1 MCLLFKPPYLALPRL
16 PPRHH
21 ATWARS
27 VRTWQRLSCA
37 HRANQ
42 LHIAPPAHLRP
53 PPAAASPFRAAWP
66 TLGLSWLAGARPRAL
81 RGREWQAGQ
90 HVHMVCS
97 AWACTGAWVALQA
110 NELRWGWTVSGAA
123 GTCSPSPATCGIR
136 YLLPTPQR
144 SCYFP
149 PTEVLLFPSTCIHSS
164 THLADTRGHTSRAA
178 GCRGQCPAGTASSGT
193 RCAGR
198 SAFGG

>member
-21 ATWARS
+21 ATWARL

-97 AWACTGAWVALQA
+97 ACACTGAWVALQA
-110 NELRWGWTVSGAA
+110 NNLHGRWVGLSAALQAPALPHLQPAAQGTFCLRHRD
-123 GTCSPSPATCGIR
+123 PATSLNLHPLINSLG
-136 YLLPTPQR
+136 
-144 SCYFP
+144 
-149 PTEVLLFPSTCIHSS
+149 
-164 THLADTRGHTSRAA
+164 
-178 GCRGQCPAGTASSGT
+178 
-193 RCAGR
+193 
-198 SAFGG
+198 